1 MAIFWS
7 LFLKD
12 ECIFVEYEPW
22 PGKNYKG
29 EIKAIFSLK
38 EIVGY
43 EKKECR
49 EKVAKLVSIYLELLY
64 RKSHQKVVK
73 YKRKLT

>member
-1 MAIFWS
+1 MSFVSEDFFLYLNPKLLTLEIWLYIGSWS

-12 ECIFVEYEPW
+12 ECIFVEYKPW
-22 PGKNYKG
+22 PGKNSKG

-43 EKKECR
+43 EGKKRNVE
-49 EKVAKLVSIYLELLY
+49 
-64 RKSHQKVVK
+64 
-73 YKRKLT
+73 RKLPN